1 MKKISN
7 IIFSLFSFP
16 VLAFV
21 SCNLKKGNESISEKI
36 EITETISVSD
46 NIREVNNNIEKPKPR
61 PRIRELDWYVGNW
74 KEVVNEEYS
83 WFDENPK
90 IPIELEISRNND
102 KYYIVLN
109 ENGKKTEGEL
119 YIDKIFLPKNL
130 PEEERINYDSRD
142 YLVADFSTFRYW
154 IGIQYSGEDDK
165 ISLNI
170 DDIDI
175 CVCKRIPR

>member
-7 IIFSLFSFP
+7 IIFSLFSFS

-46 NIREVNNNIEKPKPR
+46 NIREVNDNIEKTKPR

-90 IPIELEISRNND
+90 IPIAAPIQNTIISIRFLEFKAFNIYWYCPRSNNKKDPEIPGRIIAHIVISPERNMT
-102 KYYIVLN
+102 IRL
-109 ENGKKTEGEL
+109 
-119 YIDKIFLPKNL
+119 
-130 PEEERINYDSRD
+130 
-142 YLVADFSTFRYW
+142 
-154 IGIQYSGEDDK
+154 
-165 ISLNI
+165 
-170 DDIDI
+170 
-175 CVCKRIPR
+175 